1 MNGRICLIIYVI
13 VWAYTFYKYQ
23 KYKKTIDAGSLLIGS
38 FVFYSISSWIL
49 SYDSYWGSNFED
61 ITLFPFIYL
70 YLMLMLAFFPVL
82 RYDPQSIKKVQMP
95 NKTLMNGFIFIFVV
109 CSMTKLINI
118 IPNFVSGVTKIL
130 IDSAAG
136 LDMYHDAL
144 IENENIGNG
153 TITNLPSIIANAMGD
168 VGILMAFYYLT
179 LPKPKK
185 LVAIGL
191 LLSCVVTILE
201 SIASAQRGPAIE
213 RLLVMLITF
222 FALRTFYPDKVQ
234 KVARRVGI
242 VAIILIS
249 LPMVAVTISRFE
261 REEGG
266 AGASTFY
273 YLGQQNLYFNSY
285 ALDDGGIRYGDRT
298 FPVFKRMLGFD
309 NVPQNYAQ
317 RRAKYP
323 NLKIND
329 EVFSSFVGDF
339 VIDFGPII
347 AVIIF
352 LIFFLYSKEHTKP
365 QSGILPF
372 HRLLLLHFIMC
383 ICMQGGLKLYP
394 YSDLGG
400 NLKLIMFIMCYIA
413 FKVSNNISNKTV
425 YGRTY

>member
-1 MNGRICLIIYVI
+1 MNGRIWLIIYVI

-95 NKTLMNGFIFIFVV
+95 NKTLMNDFIFIFVV

-191 LLSCVVTILE
+191 LLSCVVTILD

-213 RLLVMLITF
+213 RQIGR
-222 FALRTFYPDKVQ
+222 ASCRE
-234 KVARRVGI
+234 RV
-242 VAIILIS
+242 
-249 LPMVAVTISRFE
+249 
-261 REEGG
+261 
-266 AGASTFY
+266 
-273 YLGQQNLYFNSY
+273 
-285 ALDDGGIRYGDRT
+285 
-298 FPVFKRMLGFD
+298 
-309 NVPQNYAQ
+309 
-317 RRAKYP
+317 
-323 NLKIND
+323 
-329 EVFSSFVGDF
+329 
-339 VIDFGPII
+339 
-347 AVIIF
+347 
-352 LIFFLYSKEHTKP
+352 
-365 QSGILPF
+365 
-372 HRLLLLHFIMC
+372 
-383 ICMQGGLKLYP
+383 
-394 YSDLGG
+394 
-400 NLKLIMFIMCYIA
+400 
-413 FKVSNNISNKTV
+413 
-425 YGRTY
+425 

>member
-1 MNGRICLIIYVI
+1 
-13 VWAYTFYKYQ
+13 
-23 KYKKTIDAGSLLIGS
+23 
-38 FVFYSISSWIL
+38 
-49 SYDSYWGSNFED
+49 
-61 ITLFPFIYL
+61 
-70 YLMLMLAFFPVL
+70 MLMLAFFPVL

-95 NKTLMNGFIFIFVV
+95 NKTLMNDFIFIFVV

-185 LVAIGL
+185 LVVIGL
-191 LLSCVVTILE
+191 LLSCVVTILD

-273 YLGQQNLYFNSY
+273 YIGQQNLYFNSY

-309 NVPQNYAQ
+309 NVPQNYTQ

-413 FKVSNNISNKTV
+413 FKVSNNNSNKTV

>member
-1 MNGRICLIIYVI
+1 MNL
-13 VWAYTFYKYQ
+13 
-23 KYKKTIDAGSLLIGS
+23 
-38 FVFYSISSWIL
+38 
-49 SYDSYWGSNFED
+49 
-61 ITLFPFIYL
+61 
-70 YLMLMLAFFPVL
+70 
-82 RYDPQSIKKVQMP
+82 
-95 NKTLMNGFIFIFVV
+95 
-109 CSMTKLINI
+109 
-118 IPNFVSGVTKIL
+118 
-130 IDSAAG
+130 
-136 LDMYHDAL
+136 
-144 IENENIGNG
+144 NIGNG

-191 LLSCVVTILE
+191 LLSCVVTILD

-273 YLGQQNLYFNSY
+273 YIGQQNLYFNSY

-309 NVPQNYAQ
+309 NVPQNYTQ
-317 RRAKYP
+317 
-323 NLKIND
+323 
-329 EVFSSFVGDF
+329 
-339 VIDFGPII
+339 
-347 AVIIF
+347 
-352 LIFFLYSKEHTKP
+352 
-365 QSGILPF
+365 
-372 HRLLLLHFIMC
+372 
-383 ICMQGGLKLYP
+383 
-394 YSDLGG
+394 
-400 NLKLIMFIMCYIA
+400 
-413 FKVSNNISNKTV
+413 
-425 YGRTY
+425 

>member
-1 MNGRICLIIYVI
+1 
-13 VWAYTFYKYQ
+13 
-23 KYKKTIDAGSLLIGS
+23 
-38 FVFYSISSWIL
+38 
-49 SYDSYWGSNFED
+49 
-61 ITLFPFIYL
+61 
-70 YLMLMLAFFPVL
+70 
-82 RYDPQSIKKVQMP
+82 
-95 NKTLMNGFIFIFVV
+95 
-109 CSMTKLINI
+109 
-118 IPNFVSGVTKIL
+118 
-130 IDSAAG
+130 
-136 LDMYHDAL
+136 
-144 IENENIGNG
+144 
-153 TITNLPSIIANAMGD
+153 
-168 VGILMAFYYLT
+168 
-179 LPKPKK
+179 
-185 LVAIGL
+185 
-191 LLSCVVTILE
+191 
-201 SIASAQRGPAIE
+201 
-213 RLLVMLITF
+213 
-222 FALRTFYPDKVQ
+222 
-234 KVARRVGI
+234 
-242 VAIILIS
+242 
-249 LPMVAVTISRFE
+249 MVAVTISRFE

-273 YLGQQNLYFNSY
+273 YIGQQNLYFNSY

-309 NVPQNYAQ
+309 NVPQNYTQ

-413 FKVSNNISNKTV
+413 FKVSNNNSNKTV